1 MVNILVTDQSYLV
14 ASGLA
19 SLLYQIKE
27 VNEVKVADNGKDC
40 LNIIEHFDPQI
51 IFINTASFTTEEYD
65 TFKQRVKNDV
75 VIQYLFYSMIP
86 DDVIDNQLSVVQS
99 KAALMDKL
107 QKVIENACRDLRDD
121 DQTEELSP
129 REKSILKCVALG
141 LTNKEI
147 AEKEFISTHTVIS
160 HRKNITRK
168 LGIKTVS
175 GLTVYAIINNI
186 INMND
191 IR

>member
-1 MVNILVTDQSYLV
+1 MINVLIIDPSYIV

-19 SLLYQIKE
+19 SLLNQLKE
-27 VNEVKVADNGKDC
+27 VHQVKITDNGTDC
-40 LNIIEHFDPQI
+40 LHILKHLEADI
-51 IFINTASFTTEEYD
+51 IFINTAVLTSEQYSE
-65 TFKQRVKNDV
+65 FKLLVNKEILV
-75 VIQYLFYSMIP
+75 SYLLYSALP
-86 DDVIDNQLSVVQS
+86 DDVSGNQFSIVQP
-99 KAALMDKL
+99 KASMVDKL
-107 QKVIENACRDLRDD
+107 QEMVLEVTKNKSEE

-147 AEKEFISTHTVIS
+147 GEREFISTHTVIS

-186 INMND
+186 IQMND
-191 IR
+191 IK

>member
-1 MVNILVTDQSYLV
+1 MVNILIADQSYIV

-19 SLLYQIKE
+19 ELLSSIKE
-27 VNEVKVADNGKDC
+27 VSDV
-40 LNIIEHFDPQI
+40 QI
-51 IFINTASFTTEEYD
+51 TTEGEECINLIDSYKPHLIFINTSLLANDYED
-65 TFKQRVKNDV
+65 FKQRLSKDV
-75 VIQYLFYSMIP
+75 IVRYLFYTALP
-86 DDVIDNQLSVVQS
+86 DDVPDNQFSIMQS
-99 KAALMDKL
+99 KATIMDKMQSL
-107 QKVIENACRDLRDD
+107 VEEVSKSNTQD

-147 AEKEFISTHTVIS
+147 GEKEFISTHTVIS

-186 INMND
+186 IHMND
-191 IR
+191 IK

>member
-1 MVNILVTDQSYLV
+1 MVNVLIAEKSYLV

-19 SLLYQIKE
+19 NLFNDIKE
-27 VNEVKVADNGKDC
+27 VHQVKVTDNGKDC
-40 LNIIEHFDPQI
+40 LHLLTNFEAHI
-51 IFINTASFTTEEYD
+51 IFINSSMLSVDEYD
-65 TFKQRVKNDV
+65 MFKNMVPNDTM
-75 VIQYLFYSMIP
+75 IEYLLYSALPVDISG
-86 DDVIDNQLSVVQS
+86 NQFSIVQP
-99 KAALMDKL
+99 KATIVDKL
-107 QKVIENACRDLRDD
+107 QTLVQKVNKNLSQD

-129 REKSILKCVALG
+129 REKSILRCVALG

-186 INMND
+186 IHMND
-191 IR
+191 IK

>member
-1 MVNILVTDQSYLV
+1 MVNVLIIDPSYIV

-19 SLLYQIKE
+19 SLLNQLKE
-27 VNEVKVADNGKDC
+27 VHQVKITDNGIDC
-40 LNIIEHFDPQI
+40 LHIIQQLEADI
-51 IFINTASFTTEEYD
+51 IFINTAVLTSEQYNE
-65 TFKQRVKNDV
+65 FKQLISKDILVS
-75 VIQYLFYSMIP
+75 YLLYSALP
-86 DDVIDNQLSVVQS
+86 DDVSGNQFSIVQS
-99 KAALMDKL
+99 KASMVDKL
-107 QKVIENACRDLRDD
+107 QEMVLEVTKNKSEE

-147 AEKEFISTHTVIS
+147 GEREYISTHTVIS

-186 INMND
+186 IQMND
-191 IR
+191 IK

>member
-1 MVNILVTDQSYLV
+1 MVNVIISDQSYLV
-14 ASGLA
+14 AS
-19 SLLYQIKE
+19 SLTKLLKE
-27 VNEVKVADNGKDC
+27 DKKVNEVKVADNGQSC
-40 LNIIEHFDPQI
+40 LELIKRFEPHI
-51 IFINTASFTTEEYD
+51 IFINASLLSVEQYEE
-65 TFKQRVKNDV
+65 FKELVKKDV
-75 VIQYLFYSMIP
+75 VVQYLFYSILP
-86 DDVIDNQLSVVQS
+86 DDAPASQFSVLAS
-99 KAALMDKL
+99 KAAIMDRL
-107 QKVIENACRDLRDD
+107 QKLITDVCKNSDGDSS
-121 DQTEELSP
+121 EELSP

-186 INMND
+186 IQMND
-191 IR
+191 IT